1 MKILIKLWVCMM
13 GCLMVIGEAVA
24 GMPPGAHQS
33 PERCDKWEK
42 VLSNQRTDRKVIL
55 VEGGCSGFS
64 NGLGD
69 SIVIVFPTGTR
80 ITALTYEDAGWN
92 ADFFG
97 HTAPS
102 VEWIA
107 HDRLKISIGAVSAI
121 QKKVDRIHD
130 VIIEYSIGHVIYN
143 LSRAGRLVLLAAVRP
158 VAVYG
163 AVAGEKLYGR
173 QKLCRLTASG

>member
-1 MKILIKLWVCMM
+1 MKMSTTVCVYTMGILI
-13 GCLMVIGEAVA
+13 AVGQAA
-24 GMPPGAHQS
+24 GVPPAVHR
-33 PERCDKWEK
+33 PAERCDKWTK
-42 VLSNQRTDRKVIL
+42 VLSSQRTDRKVLL
-55 VEGGCSGFS
+55 VEEGCSGVS
-64 NGLGD
+64 NGLRD
-69 SIVIVFPTGTR
+69 SIVIAFPNGTR

-130 VIIEYSIGHVIYN
+130 VIIEYNIGHVIY
-143 LSRAGRLVLLAAVRP
+143 
-158 VAVYG
+158 
-163 AVAGEKLYGR
+163 K
-173 QKLCRLTASG
+173 